1 VHRPVRITKLVGR
14 QLLLHRAELIARTP
28 RLQPH
33 PQTTRDDSRVRRYV
47 LCMRHNAT
55 PFRFPVKTIEPMTV
69 STGHAAN
76 TSSVNAGLR
85 VRDGH
90 GSSPHLHVPSRVS
103 IISIDSA
110 Q

>member
-1 VHRPVRITKLVGR
+1 MIIMGFPQSERSQRISFCAVHRPVRITKLVGW

-69 STGHAAN
+69 
-76 TSSVNAGLR
+76 
-85 VRDGH
+85 
-90 GSSPHLHVPSRVS
+90 
-103 IISIDSA
+103 
-110 Q
+110 